1 MTSGMDLLVW
11 TAAVLLALVAAAYLS
26 AALLPALR
34 FHQRRSMLARA
45 DRSYVADG
53 RVFCRVRRADVA
65 VDRCVGC
72 PHLRVMDGRGSF
84 IVCDG
89 PAVASV
95 SIDR

>member
-1 MTSGMDLLVW
+1 MDLLVG
-11 TAAVLLALVAAAYLS
+11 TAAALLALVAAAYLS

-45 DRSYVADG
+45 DRSYVTGG
-53 RVFCRVRRADVA
+53 RVFCRVQRADVD
-65 VDRCVGC
+65 VKKCVGC